1 MDHPGQI
8 ADQDVHGNTETAR
21 RAAPAYAW
29 KSYGRFVEVY
39 PVETGWLTLWGRYE
53 QQGTLR
59 RLAGQRVYTD
69 LGGVRAR
76 LADAVQELTGRRE
89 QVAEALILFDRH
101 RFPPHHAEPLPEP
114 L

>member
-8 ADQDVHGNTETAR
+8 ADQDIHGDTESAR
-21 RAAPAYAW
+21 RAAPAFAW
-29 KSYGRFVEVY
+29 RSFARFVEVY

-53 QQGTLR
+53 QQGAIR
-59 RLAGQRVYTD
+59 RLAGQRVYAD
-69 LGGVRAR
+69 LDGVRAR

-89 QVAEALILFDRH
+89 LLAEALVLFDRH
-101 RFPPHHAEPLPEP
+101 RFPPHQPESLPER